1 MPVDIL
7 GFMVTLLPIIVS
19 PGASFAIALNST
31 LTQGM
36 KGLLI
41 PIIGT
46 GLGIMTHGLLVGI
59 GLTKI
64 LTSYPWVMRS
74 IGILGTLYLVY
85 LSITLINTGL
95 KAGKS
100 TANNTMRTVT
110 VKDAYLANLLNP
122 KAIVLYLVVVSN
134 FVGKAPS
141 LMSFLALS
149 SIHVLMMAAWLV
161 ISCGSLIFFSSS
173 IQINTLRKYINIGGG
188 ILLLIITLVPYL
200 F

>member
-1 MPVDIL
+1 MDIL

-141 LMSFLALS
+141 LMSFIALS

>member
-1 MPVDIL
+1 MDIL

-64 LTSYPWVMRS
+64 LASYPWVMRS

-85 LSITLINTGL
+85 LSISLINTGI

-110 VKDAYLANLLNP
+110 VRDAYLANLLNP

-134 FVGKAPS
+134 FVGNDPS
-141 LMSFLALS
+141 LMSFLILS

-161 ISCGSLIFFSSS
+161 LSCGSLIFFSSS
-173 IQINTLRKYINIGGG
+173 IQVNTLRKYINIGGG
-188 ILLLIITLVPYL
+188 VLLLIIILVPYL

>member
-1 MPVDIL
+1 MDIL
-7 GFMVTLLPIIVS
+7 DFIVTLLPIIVS

-36 KGLLI
+36 KGLLV

-46 GLGIMTHGLLVGI
+46 GLGILTHGLLVGI
-59 GLTKI
+59 GLSKI
-64 LTSYPWVMRS
+64 LASYPWAMRS

-95 KAGKS
+95 KVGKS
-100 TANNTMRTVT
+100 AANNVIRTVT
-110 VKDAYLANLLNP
+110 VKDAYLVNLLNP

-134 FVGKAPS
+134 FVGTDPS
-141 LMSFLALS
+141 LISFLVLS
-149 SIHVLMMAAWLV
+149 SIHVLMMAAWLAV
-161 ISCGSLIFFSSS
+161 SCGSLIIFSSS

-188 ILLLIITLVPYL
+188 ILLLLITLTPYL

>member
-1 MPVDIL
+1 MDIL